1 MHRCPSVR
9 FVAVAGLLLAVGLTL
24 ALVRAAPAEAHLV
37 GFTCTASQT
46 PGTCGDDLYYCT
58 LSFNQVCWYDGDG
71 SGCIGTNCAL
81 NHSYT
86 YQSAKNDL
94 TSDGTVRVII
104 CGASACYNQGATN
117 FVRICLH
124 HHAGWTSDLDCEDQD
139 GYTRQAAIQWGG
151 PSSGTM
157 HGSPWW

>member
-1 MHRCPSVR
+1 MGPHGKQPSRVSSIVVTG
-9 FVAVAGLLLAVGLTL
+9 FTVLAMSFALATAGAT
-24 ALVRAAPAEAHLV
+24 RAEAHLV
-37 GFTCTASQT
+37 GFTCT
-46 PGTCGDDLYYCT
+46 YE
-58 LSFNQVCWYDGDG
+58 
-71 SGCIGTNCAL
+71 SGN
-81 NHSYT
+81 
-86 YQSAKNDL
+86 NDL

-104 CGASACYNQGATN
+104 CGVSACYNQGATN

-151 PSSGTM
+151 PSSGAM